1 MYMLEEARREKTL
14 PSASSPAD
22 LEAFLPPQMGHGF
35 RLVSG
40 SVMRPQLLSLRHDN
54 RIGYLDTAPPPS
66 VSSRRLSGLF
76 LWPSWNVGTELLR
89 LAIGQG
95 VVMGWRPNLGAGRLP
110 KV

>member
-1 MYMLEEARREKTL
+1 MAF
-14 PSASSPAD
+14 ASLAVDNQWKPCS
-22 LEAFLPPQMGHGF
+22 L
-35 RLVSG
+35 

-95 VVMGWRPNLGAGRLP
+95 VVMG
-110 KV
+110 